1 MPLPG
6 GQIAAWIDE
15 VARLVAETTTP
26 DVAAR
31 LGEPDAAAVL
41 ANRVAW
47 DHFDHIDEATAAM
60 PYFVICEG
68 QVSWKQITYD
78 GAMSASGVI
87 EVHFFE
93 RAKRYPDEPSLMAEH
108 RASKRYY
115 AEFVSSVIEDVAKRF
130 NEGRSLRLTELQLML
145 PSIRT
150 PIPERDPHDS
160 ITDFWQSRWAFFF
173 EA

>member
-47 DHFDHIDEATAAM
+47 DHFDHVDEATAAM
-60 PYFVICEG
+60 PFFVVCEAIA
-68 QVSWKQITYD
+68 SWKQITYD
-78 GAMSASGVI
+78 GAMKAEGVV
-87 EVHFFE
+87 EVHYLE
-93 RAKRYPDEPSLMAEH
+93 HATRYPDQPSLMAEH
-108 RASKRYY
+108 RESKRHY
-115 AEFVSSVIEDVAKRF
+115 ASFISEVIEDVAKRF
-130 NEGRSLRLTELQLML
+130 NEGRSLRLTELQLVI
-145 PSIRT
+145 PTHRT
-150 PIPERDPHDS
+150 PIPERDPHDPV
-160 ITDFWQSRWAFFF
+160 TDYWHSQWAFFF